1 MTALKP
7 KKKYN
12 YYFTNNMNNQHL
24 LDSFLETVLEPDKE
38 TINYHGVEIPF
49 PSLAQ
54 AELDRQF
61 NLNLKNN
68 VSPRDFEKV
77 VDGVIVSIK
86 LDLKK
91 KYKLY
96 YFLLYNISYLR
107 KNKIDLTK
115 ESKFNLEEIN
125 ELLFST
131 EENVFKYYEQIK
143 RLSLN

>member
-1 MTALKP
+1 
-7 KKKYN
+7 
-12 YYFTNNMNNQHL
+12 MNL
-24 LDSFLETVLEPDKE
+24 LDSFLETVLEPDKD
-38 TINYHGVEIPF
+38 TINYHGVDVPF

-54 AELDRQF
+54 AELDRLF

-77 VDGVIVSIK
+77 IDGVIVSIK
-86 LDLKK
+86 LDLKR

-107 KNKIDLTK
+107 KNKINLTK
-115 ESKFNLEEIN
+115 FDFEEIN
-125 ELLFST
+125 ELLFSS
-131 EENVFKYYEQIK
+131 EDRIYSYYEKIK

>member
-1 MTALKP
+1 
-7 KKKYN
+7 
-12 YYFTNNMNNQHL
+12 MNNQHL

-38 TINYHGVEIPF
+38 TINYYGVEVPF

-77 VDGVIVSIK
+77 IDRVIVSIK

-107 KNKIDLTK
+107 KNKINLTK
-115 ESKFNLEEIN
+115 FDFEEIN
-125 ELLFST
+125 ELLFSS
-131 EENVFKYYEQIK
+131 EDHIYSYYDKIK
-143 RLSLN
+143 QLSLN

>member
-1 MTALKP
+1 
-7 KKKYN
+7 
-12 YYFTNNMNNQHL
+12 MNNHYL
-24 LDSFLETVLEPDKE
+24 LDSFLETVLESDKE
-38 TINYHGVEIPF
+38 TINYHGVEVPF

-68 VSPRDFEKV
+68 VSPREFEKV

-86 LDLKK
+86 LDLKR

-107 KNKIDLTK
+107 NNKIDLTK
-115 ESKFNLEEIN
+115 ENKFNLEEIN

>member
-1 MTALKP
+1 
-7 KKKYN
+7 
-12 YYFTNNMNNQHL
+12 MNNQHL
-24 LDSFLETVLEPDKE
+24 LESFLETVLEPDKE
-38 TINYHGVEIPF
+38 TINYYGAEIPF

-86 LDLKK
+86 LDLKR

-115 ESKFNLEEIN
+115 QSKFNLEEIN

-131 EENVFKYYEQIK
+131 EDNIYSYYEKVK
-143 RLSLN
+143 RFSLN

>member
-1 MTALKP
+1 
-7 KKKYN
+7 
-12 YYFTNNMNNQHL
+12 MNNQHL

-38 TINYHGVEIPF
+38 TINYYGVEVPF

-54 AELDRQF
+54 TELDRQF
-61 NLNLKNN
+61 NINLKNN

-77 VDGVIVSIK
+77 IDGVIVSIK

-107 KNKIDLTK
+107 KNKINLTK
-115 ESKFNLEEIN
+115 FNFEEIN
-125 ELLFST
+125 ELLFSS
-131 EENVFKYYEQIK
+131 EDHIYSYYDKIK
-143 RLSLN
+143 QLSLN

>member
-1 MTALKP
+1 
-7 KKKYN
+7 
-12 YYFTNNMNNQHL
+12 MNNQHL
-24 LDSFLETVLEPDKE
+24 LDGFLETVLEPDKE
-38 TINYHGVEIPF
+38 TINYYGVDVPF

-61 NLNLKNN
+61 NINLKNN

-77 VDGVIVSIK
+77 IDGVIVSIK

-107 KNKIDLTK
+107 KNKINLTK
-115 ESKFNLEEIN
+115 FNFEEIN
-125 ELLFST
+125 ELLFSS
-131 EENVFKYYEQIK
+131 EDHIYSYYDKIK
-143 RLSLN
+143 QLSLN

>member
-1 MTALKP
+1 
-7 KKKYN
+7 
-12 YYFTNNMNNQHL
+12 MNNQHL

-38 TINYHGVEIPF
+38 TINYYGVEVPF

-77 VDGVIVSIK
+77 IDGVIVSIK

-107 KNKIDLTK
+107 KNKINLTK
-115 ESKFNLEEIN
+115 FNFEEIN
-125 ELLFST
+125 ELLFSS
-131 EENVFKYYEQIK
+131 EDHIYSYYDKIK
-143 RLSLN
+143 QLSLN

>member
-1 MTALKP
+1 MV
-7 KKKYN
+7 
-12 YYFTNNMNNQHL
+12 NNQFL

-38 TINYHGVEIPF
+38 TINYHGIEVPF

-68 VSPRDFEKV
+68 VSPIDFEKII
-77 VDGVIVSIK
+77 DGVIVSIK
-86 LDLKK
+86 LDLKR

-107 KNKIDLTK
+107 KNKINLTK
-115 ESKFNLEEIN
+115 FNFEEIN
-125 ELLFST
+125 DLLFST
-131 EENVFKYYEQIK
+131 EDHIYLHYVKIK
-143 RLSLN
+143 QLSLN

>member
-1 MTALKP
+1 
-7 KKKYN
+7 
-12 YYFTNNMNNQHL
+12 MNNQHL

-38 TINYHGVEIPF
+38 TINYYGVEVPF

-77 VDGVIVSIK
+77 IDGVIVSIK
-86 LDLKK
+86 LDLKR

-107 KNKIDLTK
+107 KNKINLTK
-115 ESKFNLEEIN
+115 FNFEEIN
-125 ELLFST
+125 ELLFSS
-131 EENVFKYYEQIK
+131 EDHIYSYYDKIK
-143 RLSLN
+143 QLSLN

>member
-1 MTALKP
+1 MD
-7 KKKYN
+7 
-12 YYFTNNMNNQHL
+12 NQHL
-24 LDSFLETVLEPDKE
+24 LESFLETVLEPDKE
-38 TINYHGVEIPF
+38 TINYYGMEIPF

-61 NLNLKNN
+61 NINLKNN

-77 VDGVIVSIK
+77 VDGVIVIIK
-86 LDLKK
+86 LDFKR

-107 KNKIDLTK
+107 KNKINLTK
-115 ESKFNLEEIN
+115 FNFEEIN

-131 EENVFKYYEQIK
+131 EDHIYLYYDKIK
-143 RLSLN
+143 KLSLN

>member
-1 MTALKP
+1 
-7 KKKYN
+7 
-12 YYFTNNMNNQHL
+12 MNSQHL

-38 TINYHGVEIPF
+38 TINYHGVEVPF

-68 VSPRDFEKV
+68 VAPRDFEKV

-86 LDLKK
+86 LDLKR

-107 KNKIDLTK
+107 NNKIDLTK
-115 ESKFNLEEIN
+115 ENKFNLEEIN

-131 EENVFKYYEQIK
+131 EENIFKYYEQIK

>member
-1 MTALKP
+1 
-7 KKKYN
+7 
-12 YYFTNNMNNQHL
+12 MNNQHL

-38 TINYHGVEIPF
+38 TINYYGVEVPF

-61 NLNLKNN
+61 NINLKNN

-77 VDGVIVSIK
+77 IDGVIVSIK
-86 LDLKK
+86 LDLKR

-107 KNKIDLTK
+107 KNKINLTK
-115 ESKFNLEEIN
+115 FNFEEIN
-125 ELLFST
+125 ELLFSS
-131 EENVFKYYEQIK
+131 EDHIYSYYDKIK
-143 RLSLN
+143 QLSLN

>member
-1 MTALKP
+1 
-7 KKKYN
+7 
-12 YYFTNNMNNQHL
+12 MNNQHL

-38 TINYHGVEIPF
+38 TINYYGVEIPF

-68 VSPRDFEKV
+68 VAPRDFEKV

-86 LDLKK
+86 LDLKR

-107 KNKIDLTK
+107 KNKIDLSK

-125 ELLFST
+125 ELLFSS
-131 EENVFKYYEQIK
+131 EDRIYSYYDKIK
-143 RLSLN
+143 QLSLN

>member
-1 MTALKP
+1 
-7 KKKYN
+7 
-12 YYFTNNMNNQHL
+12 MNNQHL
-24 LDSFLETVLEPDKE
+24 LDSFLEKVLEPDKE
-38 TINYHGVEIPF
+38 TINYNGVEVPF

-61 NLNLKNN
+61 NKNLKNN

-77 VDGVIVSIK
+77 IDGVIVSIK

-107 KNKIDLTK
+107 KNKIDITK
-115 ESKFNLEEIN
+115 ENKFNFEKVN

-131 EENVFKYYEQIK
+131 EENIFKYYEQIK

>member
-1 MTALKP
+1 ME
-7 KKKYN
+7 
-12 YYFTNNMNNQHL
+12 NQHL
-24 LDSFLETVLEPDKE
+24 LDSFLETVLEPDKD
-38 TINYHGVEIPF
+38 TINYHGVDVPF

-77 VDGVIVSIK
+77 IDGVIVSIK
-86 LDLKK
+86 LNLKR

-107 KNKIDLTK
+107 NNKIDLTK
-115 ESKFNLEEIN
+115 ENKFNLEEIN

-131 EENVFKYYEQIK
+131 EENIFKYYEQIK

>member
-1 MTALKP
+1 
-7 KKKYN
+7 
-12 YYFTNNMNNQHL
+12 MNNQHL
-24 LDSFLETVLEPDKE
+24 LDSFLETVLEPDKD
-38 TINYHGVEIPF
+38 TINYHGVDVPF

-86 LDLKK
+86 LNLKR

-125 ELLFST
+125 KLLFST
-131 EENVFKYYEQIK
+131 EENIFKYYEQIK

>member
-1 MTALKP
+1 
-7 KKKYN
+7 
-12 YYFTNNMNNQHL
+12 MNNQHL
-24 LDSFLETVLEPDKE
+24 LDGFLETVLEPDNE
-38 TINYHGVEIPF
+38 TINYYGVEVPF

-61 NLNLKNN
+61 NINLKNN

-77 VDGVIVSIK
+77 IDEVIVSIK

-107 KNKIDLTK
+107 KNKIDITK
-115 ESKFNLEEIN
+115 KNKFDFEKVN

-131 EENVFKYYEQIK
+131 EENIFKYYEQIK

>member
-1 MTALKP
+1 
-7 KKKYN
+7 
-12 YYFTNNMNNQHL
+12 MNNQHL

-38 TINYHGVEIPF
+38 TINYYGVEVPF

-68 VSPRDFEKV
+68 VSPRHFEKV
-77 VDGVIVSIK
+77 IDGVIVSIK

-107 KNKIDLTK
+107 KNKINTT
-115 ESKFNLEEIN
+115 KFNFEEMN
-125 ELLFST
+125 KLLFSS
-131 EENVFKYYEQIK
+131 EDHIYSYYDKIK
-143 RLSLN
+143 QLSLN

>member
-1 MTALKP
+1 
-7 KKKYN
+7 
-12 YYFTNNMNNQHL
+12 MNNQHL
-24 LDSFLETVLEPDKE
+24 LDSFLETVLESDKE
-38 TINYHGVEIPF
+38 TINYHGVEVPF

-77 VDGVIVSIK
+77 IDGVIVSIK

-96 YFLLYNISYLR
+96 YFLLYNIAYLR
-107 KNKIDLTK
+107 KNKIDFTK

-131 EENVFKYYEQIK
+131 EENIFKHYEQIK

>member
-1 MTALKP
+1 
-7 KKKYN
+7 
-12 YYFTNNMNNQHL
+12 MNNQHL
-24 LDSFLETVLEPDKE
+24 LDSFLETVLEHDKE
-38 TINYHGVEIPF
+38 TINYYGVEVPF

-77 VDGVIVSIK
+77 IDGVIVSIK

-107 KNKIDLTK
+107 KNKINLTK
-115 ESKFNLEEIN
+115 FDFEEIN
-125 ELLFST
+125 ELLFSS
-131 EENVFKYYEQIK
+131 EDHIYLYYDKIK
-143 RLSLN
+143 QLSLN

>member
-1 MTALKP
+1 
-7 KKKYN
+7 
-12 YYFTNNMNNQHL
+12 MNNQHL

-38 TINYHGVEIPF
+38 TINYNGVEVPF

-77 VDGVIVSIK
+77 IDGVIVSIK

-107 KNKIDLTK
+107 KNKINLTK
-115 ESKFNLEEIN
+115 FNFEEIN
-125 ELLFST
+125 ELLFSS
-131 EENVFKYYEQIK
+131 EDHIYSYYDKIK
-143 RLSLN
+143 QLSLN

>member
-1 MTALKP
+1 
-7 KKKYN
+7 
-12 YYFTNNMNNQHL
+12 MNNQNL

-38 TINYHGVEIPF
+38 TINYHGMEVPF

-107 KNKIDLTK
+107 KNKIDITK
-115 ESKFNLEEIN
+115 ENKFNFEKVN

-131 EENVFKYYEQIK
+131 EENIFKYYEQVK

>member
-1 MTALKP
+1 
-7 KKKYN
+7 
-12 YYFTNNMNNQHL
+12 MNNQHL

-38 TINYHGVEIPF
+38 TINYYGFEVPF

-61 NLNLKNN
+61 NINLKNN

-77 VDGVIVSIK
+77 IDGVIVSIK
-86 LDLKK
+86 LDLKR

-107 KNKIDLTK
+107 KNKINLTI
-115 ESKFNLEEIN
+115 FNFEEIN
-125 ELLFST
+125 ELLFSS
-131 EENVFKYYEQIK
+131 EDHIYSYYDKIK
-143 RLSLN
+143 QLSLN

>member
-1 MTALKP
+1 
-7 KKKYN
+7 
-12 YYFTNNMNNQHL
+12 MNGQHL

>member
-1 MTALKP
+1 MS
-7 KKKYN
+7 N
-12 YYFTNNMNNQHL
+12 HHL

-38 TINYHGVEIPF
+38 TINYYGVEVPF

-77 VDGVIVSIK
+77 IDGVIVSIK
-86 LDLKK
+86 LDLKR

-107 KNKIDLTK
+107 KNKINLTK
-115 ESKFNLEEIN
+115 FDFEEIN

-131 EENVFKYYEQIK
+131 EDRIYLYYDKIK
-143 RLSLN
+143 QLSLN

>member
-1 MTALKP
+1 
-7 KKKYN
+7 
-12 YYFTNNMNNQHL
+12 MNNQHL

-38 TINYHGVEIPF
+38 TINYYGVEVPF

-77 VDGVIVSIK
+77 IDGVIVSIK

-107 KNKIDLTK
+107 KNKINLTK
-115 ESKFNLEEIN
+115 FNFEEIN

-131 EENVFKYYEQIK
+131 EDHIYSYYDKIK
-143 RLSLN
+143 QLSLN

>member
-1 MTALKP
+1 
-7 KKKYN
+7 
-12 YYFTNNMNNQHL
+12 MNNQHL

-38 TINYHGVEIPF
+38 TINYNGVEVPF

-61 NLNLKNN
+61 NKNLKNN
-68 VSPRDFEKV
+68 VSPREFERV
-77 VDGVIVSIK
+77 VDGVIASIK

-96 YFLLYNISYLR
+96 YFLIYNISYLR
-107 KNKIDLTK
+107 KNKIDITN
-115 ESKFNLEEIN
+115 ENKFNFEKVN

-131 EENVFKYYEQIK
+131 EKNIFKYYEQIK

>member
-1 MTALKP
+1 
-7 KKKYN
+7 
-12 YYFTNNMNNQHL
+12 MNNQHL

-38 TINYHGVEIPF
+38 TINYHGVEVPF

-86 LDLKK
+86 LDLKR

-131 EENVFKYYEQIK
+131 EENIFKHYEQIK

>member
-1 MTALKP
+1 
-7 KKKYN
+7 
-12 YYFTNNMNNQHL
+12 MNNQHL
-24 LDSFLETVLEPDKE
+24 LDSFLETVLESDKE
-38 TINYHGVEIPF
+38 TINYHGVEVPF

-77 VDGVIVSIK
+77 IDGVIVSIK

-96 YFLLYNISYLR
+96 YFLLYNFSYLR
-107 KNKIDLTK
+107 KNKIDITK
-115 ESKFNLEEIN
+115 ENKFNFEKVN

-131 EENVFKYYEQIK
+131 EENIFKYYEQVK

>member
-1 MTALKP
+1 
-7 KKKYN
+7 
-12 YYFTNNMNNQHL
+12 MNNQHL

-38 TINYHGVEIPF
+38 TINYYGVEVPF

-68 VSPRDFEKV
+68 VSPRNFEKV

-86 LDLKK
+86 LDLKR

-107 KNKIDLTK
+107 KNKINLTK
-115 ESKFNLEEIN
+115 FNFEEIN
-125 ELLFST
+125 ELLFSS
-131 EENVFKYYEQIK
+131 EDHIYSYYNKIK
-143 RLSLN
+143 QLSLN

>member
-1 MTALKP
+1 
-7 KKKYN
+7 
-12 YYFTNNMNNQHL
+12 MNNQHL
-24 LDSFLETVLEPDKE
+24 LDSFLETVLEPDKD
-38 TINYHGVEIPF
+38 TINYHGVDVPF

-54 AELDRQF
+54 AELNRQF

-86 LDLKK
+86 PNLKR

-107 KNKIDLTK
+107 KNKINLTK
-115 ESKFNLEEIN
+115 FNFEEIN
-125 ELLFST
+125 ELLFSS
-131 EENVFKYYEQIK
+131 EDHIYSYYNKIK
-143 RLSLN
+143 QLSLN

>member
-1 MTALKP
+1 
-7 KKKYN
+7 
-12 YYFTNNMNNQHL
+12 MNNQIL

-38 TINYHGVEIPF
+38 TINYYGFEVPF

-77 VDGVIVSIK
+77 IDGVIVSIK

-107 KNKIDLTK
+107 KNKINPT
-115 ESKFNLEEIN
+115 KFNFEEIN
-125 ELLFST
+125 ELLFSS
-131 EENVFKYYEQIK
+131 EDHIYSYYEKIK
-143 RLSLN
+143 QLSLN

>member
-1 MTALKP
+1 
-7 KKKYN
+7 
-12 YYFTNNMNNQHL
+12 MNNQHL

-38 TINYHGVEIPF
+38 TINYYGVEVPF

-77 VDGVIVSIK
+77 IDGVIVSIK
-86 LDLKK
+86 LNLKR

-107 KNKIDLTK
+107 KNKINLTK
-115 ESKFNLEEIN
+115 FNFEEIN

-131 EENVFKYYEQIK
+131 EDHIYSYYDKIK
-143 RLSLN
+143 QLSLN

>member
-1 MTALKP
+1 
-7 KKKYN
+7 
-12 YYFTNNMNNQHL
+12 MNNQHL

-38 TINYHGVEIPF
+38 TINYNGVEVPF

-61 NLNLKNN
+61 NINLKNN

-77 VDGVIVSIK
+77 IDGVIVSIK

-107 KNKIDLTK
+107 KNKINLTK
-115 ESKFNLEEIN
+115 FNFEEIN

-131 EENVFKYYEQIK
+131 EENIFKYYKQIK

>member
-1 MTALKP
+1 MVFLIGKVNTQL
-7 KKKYN
+7 
-12 YYFTNNMNNQHL
+12 L
-24 LDSFLETVLEPDKE
+24 LDNFLETFLEPDKE
-38 TINYHGVEIPF
+38 TINYYGVEVPF

-77 VDGVIVSIK
+77 IDGVIVSIK

-107 KNKIDLTK
+107 KNKINLTK
-115 ESKFNLEEIN
+115 FDFEEIK
-125 ELLFST
+125 ELLFSS
-131 EENVFKYYEQIK
+131 EDRIYSYYDKIK
-143 RLSLN
+143 QLSLN